1 MKILSLSL
9 IFLLA
14 IVGLAPCA
22 WAEKA
27 DRNKPMI
34 FEANTMRYD
43 DVKQVTV
50 IDGNVVLT
58 KGSIVIRATRIELR
72 EDPDGYQFGT
82 IAGTPQAP
90 AFFRQKAEG
99 KDEFV
104 EGESERIEYDGR
116 ADTVKFIGKA
126 QTRRL
131 RGATLADE
139 ITGEL
144 IVYENLSDTFTVNGG
159 SVKDPS
165 GKPIGRFRGMLTPKP
180 EAAPSAPKAVAST
193 QAGAV
198 LRPTTALG
206 SVPK

>member
-1 MKILSLSL
+1 MKILLLSL
-9 IFLLA
+9 TFLLA
-14 IVGLAPCA
+14 NIGLAPYA

-34 FEANTMRYD
+34 FEADTMRYD

-50 IDGNVVLT
+50 IDGNVILT
-58 KGSIVIRATRIELR
+58 KGSIVIRAGRIELR

-144 IVYENLSDTFTVNGG
+144 IVYENLSDTFSVNGG
-159 SVKDPS
+159 SVKDAS

-180 EAAPSAPKAVAST
+180 EAAPSAPKVAAPA

-198 LRPTTALG
+198 LRPTTSLG

>member
-1 MKILSLSL
+1 M
-9 IFLLA
+9 
-14 IVGLAPCA
+14 GLPAY
-22 WAEKA
+22 AEKA
-27 DRNKPMI
+27 DRAKPMI

-58 KGSIVIRATRIELR
+58 KGSIVMRAGRIELR

-104 EGESERIEYDGR
+104 EGESDRIEYDGR

-144 IVYENLSDTFTVNGG
+144 IVYENLTDTFSVDGG
-159 SVKDPS
+159 SAKDPS

-180 EAAPSAPKAVAST
+180 EMAVSAPKADVSSQPGPA
-193 QAGAV
+193 
-198 LRPTTALG
+198 LRPTTKLG
-206 SVPK
+206 SAPK

>member
-1 MKILSLSL
+1 MNNHFLSL
-9 IFLLA
+9 FLLLA
-14 IVGLAPCA
+14 TCAVGLPAY
-22 WAEKA
+22 AEKA
-27 DRNKPMI
+27 DRGKPMI

-58 KGSIVIRATRIELR
+58 KGTIVIRAGRIELR

-82 IAGTPQAP
+82 VTGTPEVP

-116 ADTVKFIGKA
+116 ADTVKFINKA
-126 QTRRL
+126 KTRRL

-144 IVYENLSDTFTVNGG
+144 IVYENLTDTFRVDG
-159 SVKDPS
+159 SSAKDVS
-165 GKPIGRFRGMLTPKP
+165 GKPVGRFRGMLTPKP
-180 EAAPSAPKAVAST
+180 ELTVSAPQSGAASQSGPALRPTGTLGSAPK
-193 QAGAV
+193 
-198 LRPTTALG
+198 
-206 SVPK
+206 